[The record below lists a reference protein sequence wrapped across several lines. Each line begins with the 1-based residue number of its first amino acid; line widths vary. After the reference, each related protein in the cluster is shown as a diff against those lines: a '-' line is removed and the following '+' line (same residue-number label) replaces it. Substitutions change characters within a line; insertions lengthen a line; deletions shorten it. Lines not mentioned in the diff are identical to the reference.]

1 MRRRLLVPG
10 RRNCAAPGIACFG
23 HAFGWRVAC
32 PRVFPHVAALGSNGA
47 DEAAGT
53 AEMGGSVACT
63 TTADRLLLLPST
75 PPPPSGGGPRLGL
88 RSTGALCAA
97 PPSEG
102 AAGAAHVEL
111 VGALPLSATECSIVV
126 AVVRARAGASTTPNG
141 VLRDALPGRR
151 DGAPPRGVG
160 GCVRLGSQQSSHMA
174 RHGAFFCSS
183 ATQRPPVSPRCSSAS
198 RACAEGAAEMASEN
212 VAAHRAHAA
221 VARRRR
227 GRGGGR
233 GRRVSV
239 HWARLLLSALRYDEL
254 IRRHA
259 AVDQPK
265 VEEEQLLR
273 YDRDVAEGGPREGR
287 GGGQIYG
294 RESSAE
300 IPPGRRSPARRA
312 STR

>member
-1 MRRRLLVPG
+1 MRKRLSHVAARAASLRRPPRQAVP
-10 RRNCAAPGIACFG
+10 
-23 HAFGWRVAC
+23 RVARGRWPC
-32 PRVFPHVAALGSNGA
+32 CGMASRQPTPHVAALGSNGT

-53 AEMGGSVACT
+53 AEMGGSVVCT

-75 PPPPSGGGPRLGL
+75 PPPPCGGEPRLGL
-88 RSTGALCAA
+88 RSSGALCAA

-102 AAGAAHVEL
+102 VAGTSHAEPA
-111 VGALPLSATECSIVV
+111 GALPLSAAETSIFV
-126 AVVRARAGASTTPNG
+126 AVVRARAGASVIPNG

-151 DGAPPRGVG
+151 EDASPRGVG

-254 IRRHA
+254 VRRHA

-273 YDRDVAEGGPREGR
+273 YGRDIAEAAGR
-287 GGGQIYG
+287 GGGQT
-294 RESSAE
+294 
-300 IPPGRRSPARRA
+300 RA
-312 STR
+312 